1 MLTFPRWLSSTPGPA
16 RSPLIPSKRGSRS
29 RWFRPSRTPSRIG
42 ALRFDWTRNGA
53 IIKTLVGHGHLAYLP
68 AYLRISN
75 AALAHTGRFIYFTD
89 YWEAT
94 TYDSQLRVEFTDWL
108 AKHQTKDDGCHTL
121 VRSKLI
127 SMGVAVM
134 NATLGGGQTHYKSR
148 TEFERVVA
156 KHGLPARRPMPAIA
170 E

>member
-1 MLTFPRWLSSTPGPA
+1 MGAFNSLAGPVTA
-16 RSPLIPSKRGSRS
+16 GTIEKGISFEVVQAVQNEKQ
-29 RWFRPSRTPSRIG
+29 IG

-53 IIKTLVGHGHLAYLP
+53 IIKTLVGHGHIAYLP

-89 YWEAT
+89 YWNAT
-94 TYDSQLRVEFTDWL
+94 NYDSQLRIEFTEWL
-108 AKHQTKDDGCHTL
+108 TKNHAKDDGCHTL
-121 VRSKLI
+121 VRSKMI

-134 NATLGGGQTHYKSR
+134 NATLGGSQTHYTTR
-148 TEFERVVA
+148 MEFEREVA
-156 KHGLPARRPMPAIA
+156 KHGLPGKRPMPPIS